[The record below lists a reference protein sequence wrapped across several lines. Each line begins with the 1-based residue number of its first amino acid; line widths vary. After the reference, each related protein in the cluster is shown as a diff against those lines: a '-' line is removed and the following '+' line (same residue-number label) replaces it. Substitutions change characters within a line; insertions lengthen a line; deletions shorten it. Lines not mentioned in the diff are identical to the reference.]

1 MLPRPTEDL
10 FIILTGRKHRSSR
23 IGLIKNQLQTMIDG
37 VCGLKFRAG
46 YDGLLLT
53 SFLGEKGWVP
63 FPEKS

>member
-1 MLPRPTEDL
+1 
-10 FIILTGRKHRSSR
+10 
-23 IGLIKNQLQTMIDG
+23 MIDG
-37 VCGLKFRAG
+37 VCGLKFRTG